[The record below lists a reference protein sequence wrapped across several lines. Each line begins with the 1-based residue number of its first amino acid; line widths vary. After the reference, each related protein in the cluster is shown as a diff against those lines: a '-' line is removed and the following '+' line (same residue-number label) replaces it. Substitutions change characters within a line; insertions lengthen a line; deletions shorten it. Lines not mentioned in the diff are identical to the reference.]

1 MLDIYAGTTA
11 LNTLKHAGLDQS
23 RFNILLGASG
33 GPKWFVLY
41 GLDRYL
47 MNDFFKGRTTPLT
60 LLGSSVGSFRAACF
74 AQKQPAA
81 AIERLAKHYIETTYG
96 SKYVSPETVTESVRD
111 IVDAMLGDNGVAN
124 ILHNPV
130 FKAHF
135 IVARTRGLAASENRL
150 LQGLGLL
157 KSSRINKRSR
167 SSLKEQY
174 ERFIFHPPDSTLSTD
189 DPHNIPTRS
198 VALTEANTREAIL
211 ASGSLPIIMQG
222 IRNIAGAAEGNYR
235 DGGIVDYHSDLNVRG
250 TSNTTYDSANET
262 TGVNSQAA
270 TSDTTNDSS
279 HDELILYPH
288 FSAGLRAGW
297 FDKKLPR
304 LVKPEHYERVV
315 LLCPSQAFIKNLP
328 YGKIPDRSD
337 FSKLDTESRKK
348 FWWRAANDSEQL
360 AEEFAQFIQNP
371 EWTRV
376 RPITDLTG

>member
-1 MLDIYAGTTA
+1 
-11 LNTLKHAGLDQS
+11 
-23 RFNILLGASG
+23 
-33 GPKWFVLY
+33 
-41 GLDRYL
+41 
-47 MNDFFKGRTTPLT
+47 
-60 LLGSSVGSFRAACF
+60 
-74 AQKQPAA
+74 
-81 AIERLAKHYIETTYG
+81 
-96 SKYVSPETVTESVRD
+96 
-111 IVDAMLGDNGVAN
+111 
-124 ILHNPV
+124 
-130 FKAHF
+130 
-135 IVARTRGLAASENRL
+135 
-150 LQGLGLL
+150 
-157 KSSRINKRSR
+157 
-167 SSLKEQY
+167 
-174 ERFIFHPPDSTLSTD
+174 
-189 DPHNIPTRS
+189 
-198 VALTEANTREAIL
+198 
-211 ASGSLPIIMQG
+211 MQG

-235 DGGIVDYHSDLNVRG
+235 DGGIVDYHFDLNVRG
-250 TSNTTYDSANET
+250 TSSTTYDSADET
-262 TGVNSQAA
+262 TGVNSQTA
-270 TSDTTNDSS
+270 TSDTTIDSS